1 MIPLRT
7 RAFLLGVMAGIT
19 LSTFANQVP
28 RYPTGIALN
37 SRGELVIPEKG
48 LKRVAVY
55 SPDGRQLIRSYAMDE
70 EPTGIAVEGNRLYV
84 TTFETKGILKV
95 LNLPDGKEVAS
106 VRVGSGARAPVI
118 NKVLDK
124 LYVCN
129 QFQNTISEV
138 DLSTNK
144 VTRTVPVLREP
155 TSAAISKDGKLLFV
169 TNFLPAQRADVD
181 HVSACVSVIDLNSF
195 TKIKD
200 IRLANG
206 SNALR
211 GVCITPDGKYAYV
224 SHNLGRYTVPTSQL
238 QQGWMNTSAFSVI
251 DVGQLQFLGTVIV
264 DEPERGAAGIWSIAC
279 NEEKIFISHSGTHEI
294 SVIRHKEMLSKFLAF
309 PDKSVL
315 EYDLT
320 FLYGLRERI
329 PLQGNGPREI
339 LLADNRLFVPTYFS
353 DTLNVMDTRTHA
365 LSQADLNPGRV
376 ESSIDKGEKYFHDA
390 TLCFQHWQSC
400 IGCHPEARADG
411 MNWDLMNDGIGNPK
425 NCKSLIFSHVTP
437 PNMISGIRDS
447 AARAVRAGYKFI
459 QFFEIPEEDA
469 QCVDEYLMSLQP
481 VPSPYLVNNELSE
494 KAKAGK
500 KVFDRLKCGECHSG
514 IYYTDMK
521 MYRIGEDIEF
531 EKGWDTPT
539 LREVWRTPPYLFD
552 GRAATMRD
560 VFEVHGHGINK
571 KVSSE
576 DIEALTE
583 YVNSL

>member
-37 SRGELVIPEKG
+37 SQGEIVIPEKG

-138 DLSTNK
+138 DLSTNR
-144 VTRTVPVLREP
+144 VTRVPVLREP

-200 IRLANG
+200 IRLAKG

-251 DVGQLQFLGTVIV
+251 DVGQLEFLGTVIV
-264 DEPERGAAGIWSIAC
+264 DEPERGQ
-279 NEEKIFISHSGTHEI
+279 
-294 SVIRHKEMLSKFLAF
+294 LAF
-309 PDKSVL
+309 
-315 EYDLT
+315 
-320 FLYGLRERI
+320 G
-329 PLQGNGPREI
+329 
-339 LLADNRLFVPTYFS
+339 A
-353 DTLNVMDTRTHA
+353 
-365 LSQADLNPGRV
+365 
-376 ESSIDKGEKYFHDA
+376 
-390 TLCFQHWQSC
+390 
-400 IGCHPEARADG
+400 
-411 MNWDLMNDGIGNPK
+411 
-425 NCKSLIFSHVTP
+425 
-437 PNMISGIRDS
+437 
-447 AARAVRAGYKFI
+447 
-459 QFFEIPEEDA
+459 
-469 QCVDEYLMSLQP
+469 
-481 VPSPYLVNNELSE
+481 
-494 KAKAGK
+494 
-500 KVFDRLKCGECHSG
+500 
-514 IYYTDMK
+514 
-521 MYRIGEDIEF
+521 
-531 EKGWDTPT
+531 
-539 LREVWRTPPYLFD
+539 
-552 GRAATMRD
+552 
-560 VFEVHGHGINK
+560 
-571 KVSSE
+571 
-576 DIEALTE
+576 
-583 YVNSL
+583 